1 MSFWVSGWFIFEGVT
16 MSLNLLPSEAKFQ
29 AQRIKLK
36 GLINNFLWI
45 VGGIWVLLIVLPF
58 AWWFFLNFRVDQL
71 NKKYQTKL
79 NEYKSRIEEVAL
91 TQKIKY
97 QAKVVAK
104 VLDSRFEYGEAMNL
118 VNNVFP
124 ENIRIDDIQIKDNR
138 VFEVSGGSKD
148 GTLMSEVEEKISEI
162 NNGQVEGLKSAKMIK
177 IEIDPIKGWQFI
189 VDLTLK

>member
-1 MSFWVSGWFIFEGVT
+1 

-58 AWWFFLNFRVDQL
+58 VWWFFLNFRVDRL